1 MMRAINALIK
11 REFLEHRGSFL
22 YAPIVLLALFTIA
35 VLFGATMG
43 NIEPEAE
50 MPRITGAVAYQVVVG
65 GVFMAWTFYL
75 LVGLFFY
82 FSDSFSADRRN
93 NALLFWKSMPQ
104 SDLKI
109 LSIKALTGITL
120 FPALIAIFALMTG
133 AIAYFVVIVLSTRVP
148 FLAAPGFF
156 EAISTWVQ
164 MSIAG
169 AAMLILSV
177 LWYAPFLAW
186 VAGLSTLFQR
196 WSIPLAFLIPGAIVL
211 MEHLNNIG
219 GTQGG
224 RPIADYL
231 AYRLQGPFGG
241 QDEDMDVLLSDGAAW
256 RMLSDMFTQTNW
268 VQVGIGLVFT
278 GAVIYLA
285 SEYRRR
291 RIEA

>member
-1 MMRAINALIK
+1 
-11 REFLEHRGSFL
+11 
-22 YAPIVLLALFTIA
+22 
-35 VLFGATMG
+35 
-43 NIEPEAE
+43 
-50 MPRITGAVAYQVVVG
+50 
-65 GVFMAWTFYL
+65 
-75 LVGLFFY
+75 
-82 FSDSFSADRRN
+82 
-93 NALLFWKSMPQ
+93 
-104 SDLKI
+104 
-109 LSIKALTGITL
+109 
-120 FPALIAIFALMTG
+120 
-133 AIAYFVVIVLSTRVP
+133 
-148 FLAAPGFF
+148 
-156 EAISTWVQ
+156 
-164 MSIAG
+164 
-169 AAMLILSV
+169 
-177 LWYAPFLAW
+177 
-186 VAGLSTLFQR
+186 LFQR